1 MFRLIYS
8 STLAVPMT
16 KTLIDDIVSV
26 SVRNNEQIGITGV
39 LLFAQDHFMQ
49 VLEGSKA
56 EVETTIQKIVND
68 HRHTGVRILFK
79 GVARERAFPDWHM
92 KSAEPTT
99 QQIAGVREMG
109 SAQAIFDP
117 LPKPYSPEI
126 DFFIRSFFK
135 GLMDV
140 AA

>member
-16 KTLIDDIVSV
+16 ETLIEEIVSV
-26 SVRNNEQIGITGV
+26 SARNNEQVDITGV
-39 LLFAQDHFMQ
+39 LLFAEDHFMQ
-49 VLEGSKA
+49 VLEGPKA
-56 EVETTIQKIVND
+56 HVETTIQKIVND
-68 HRHTGVRILFK
+68 SRHIGVRILFK
-79 GVARERAFPDWHM
+79 GSARERSFPDWHM
-92 KSAEPTT
+92 KSAEPTA

-109 SAQAIFDP
+109 TAEALFEP
-117 LPKPYSPEI
+117 MPVPYSPEI